1 MENVKKKGSNF
12 ELKTARAII
21 MLPVPEVRPYEKNPR
36 KNAEAVKYVKASIEK
51 FGFKQPIIVDSNR
64 VIIAGHTRL
73 EAAKS
78 LGMAEVPCIV
88 ADDLTEA
95 QAKALRLADNKV
107 AEFSEWDLDLLGGE
121 LGELADISDIDMG
134 DFGFDLSEFDNIGL
148 NDEET
153 EVVEDE
159 VPEEVEPVCKNG
171 DIWQLGE
178 HRLLCGDS
186 TSSDDVSKLMNGEI
200 ADIAFTSPPYNA
212 GQTPTEVKMGKRTK
226 YNGNEDDKDEY
237 NYTEFLCKYLEN
249 TLNNSKYSFMNIQSL
264 SNNKKSIIDLMYK
277 FRNQFCD
284 TIIWDK
290 TGSQPAMANNVL
302 NSEFE
307 YIHIFGGNASR
318 AIGTIPF
325 RGTISN
331 ILHLAAQRKNEFSKI
346 HNATFSV
353 DFAAYFV
360 KNFAKESVLDL
371 FGGTGTTLIA
381 CEQLGR
387 KCRMMELDPHY
398 CDVIIA
404 RWEKLTGEKAVK
416 VEDV

>member
-1 MENVKKKGSNF
+1 MANKPDNTRKLSADKIVV
-12 ELKTARAII
+12 
-21 MLPVPEVRPYEKNPR
+21 LPIAEVRPYEKNPR
-36 KNAEAVKYVKASIEK
+36 KNSGAVKYIKESIRQ
-51 FGFKQPIIVDSNR
+51 FGFKVPIVIDSNR
-64 VIIAGHTRL
+64 VIVCGHTRL
-73 EAAKS
+73 LAAKS
-78 LGMAEVPCIV
+78 LGMTEVPCIM
-88 ADDLTEA
+88 ADDLTDDQINA
-95 QAKALRLADNKV
+95 FRLADNKV
-107 AEFSEWDLDLLGGE
+107 GEFAEWDMDLLGDE
-121 LGELADISDIDMG
+121 LDAIADASDIDMEAL
-134 DFGFDLSEFDNIGL
+134 GFDLSETE
-148 NDEET
+148 EET
-153 EVVEDE
+153 EIVEDE
-159 VPEEVEPVCKNG
+159 VPEEVEPVCKKG
-171 DIWQLGE
+171 DVWQLGE

-186 TSSDDVSKLMNGEI
+186 TSYDDVSKLMNGEI

-226 YNGNEDDKDEY
+226 YNGNEDDKDED

-249 TLNNSKYSFMNIQSL
+249 TLKNSKYSFMNIQSL

-290 TGSQPAMANNVL
+290 IGSQPAMANNVL

-353 DFAAYFV
+353 EFAAYFV

-387 KCRMMELDPHY
+387 KCFMIELDPHY
-398 CDVIIA
+398 CDVIID
-404 RWEKLTGEKAVK
+404 RWEKLTGQKAVK
-416 VEDV
+416 VED